1 MGLPVTITHRTDPGR
16 ERHENQDSI
25 GHIRDE
31 RTGLDLLIIADGVGG
46 GACGQ
51 VASRLAVQTIRQTF
65 FALMDEVIETGE
77 RLRQAVLEANR
88 MILQRARG
96 DRSCKGMGSTCA
108 VLVVIE
114 DVAYLA
120 HVGDSRIY
128 LIRQNRIV
136 RLTRDH
142 TRVQRMLEDGLITEE
157 EAASHPERNWLDR
170 ALGLREEL
178 RVEVRGEPLVLE
190 PEDLLVVCTD
200 GLTGL
205 VRDDEIFR
213 ILRQMP
219 AEEAT
224 GALIATAN
232 ARGGP
237 DNISIAIARI
247 GAEPLSPP
255 PTRQ

>member
-1 MGLPVTITHRTDPGR
+1 VTITHRTDPGR

-65 FALMDEVIETGE
+65 FALLEEVGETGE
-77 RLRQAVLEANR
+77 RLRRAVLEANR

-108 VLVVIE
+108 VVVVIE
-114 DVAYLA
+114 DVAHLA
-120 HVGDSRIY
+120 HVGDSRVY

-142 TRVQRMLEDGLITEE
+142 TRVQRMLEGGLITED
-157 EAASHPERNWLDR
+157 EAANHPERNWLDR
-170 ALGLREEL
+170 ALGLREDL
-178 RVEVRGEPLVLE
+178 RVEVREEPLPLE

-213 ILRQMP
+213 LLRQMP

-224 GALIATAN
+224 DVLIATAN

-247 GAEPLSPP
+247 GTTPP
-255 PTRQ
+255 ATR